1 VSGGRGVALVT
12 GGAGGI
18 GRAVNARLV
27 EAGWRVLAGD
37 LPTALSDD
45 GRGEDGV
52 DYALLDVSDRDSVG
66 DFAERAQRLG
76 PIGALVNCAGLVR
89 FTPAG
94 GFDDADASVVWE
106 VNVAGAARVCE
117 AVNGHMPEGGAIVNI
132 SSVTG
137 WIGRLRGASL
147 YGASKAGLAAYTRY
161 LACEL
166 APRGI
171 RVNAVAPGYIDVP
184 MSDSMRAVSGG
195 PEALIEQVPLRRL
208 GRPAEVAEVIEFLL
222 SDRASYVTGAT
233 LLVDG
238 GVVAQ

>member
-1 VSGGRGVALVT
+1 VKGERGVALVT

-18 GRAVNARLV
+18 GQAINERLV
-27 EAGWRVLAGD
+27 HAGWHVLAGD
-37 LPTALSDD
+37 LPHALPED
-45 GRGEDGV
+45 GPGGDGV
-52 DYALLDVSDRDSVG
+52 DYAPLDVSDRDSVRV
-66 DFAERAQRLG
+66 FAERAQRLG
-76 PIGALVNCAGLVR
+76 PVGALVNCAGLVR
-89 FTPAG
+89 FTPAD

-106 VNVAGAARVCE
+106 VNVAGAARACE
-117 AVNGHMPEGGAIVNI
+117 AVNGHMTEGSAIVNI
-132 SSVTG
+132 SSLTG
-137 WIGRLRGASL
+137 WIGRLQGASL

-166 APRGI
+166 APRQI

-195 PEALIEQVPLRRL
+195 PEALIGQVPLGRL
-208 GRPAEVAEVIEFLL
+208 GEPAEVAEVVEFLL

-238 GVVAQ
+238 GVVAR